1 MNFFRKLIFSN
12 LPETNIG
19 HSVLDNQYNRLKQ
32 IWHNVEKAESNAI
45 ASERF
50 LKLFLIAAQF
60 VFPGIY
66 IRAAFGKCGILWK
79 NVGIEF
85 YVYLKIIIAFF
96 VLYFQLFSFTIFGHP
111 ILLYIAIYL
120 TIETILY
127 VATLIFCSD
136 VFAKPRS
143 YKRSI
148 ILVFLNYFEIV
159 LNFATFYLAAGALK
173 FTDGTDV
180 VKSLDAA
187 YFSFIT
193 AVTIGYGDIT
203 PVTGDVVAKKLI
215 IMQSIIFL
223 VFGVIFL
230 NFFASKL
237 PDSKDIKEEEC

>member
-1 MNFFRKLIFSN
+1 LIFSN
-12 LPETNIG
+12 LEETNIG
-19 HSVLDNQYNRLKQ
+19 HSILCNQCKRLKQ
-32 IWHNVEKAESNAI
+32 IWHNKGDAESNAI

-60 VFPGIY
+60 TFPGIY
-66 IRAAFGKCGILWK
+66 IRAVFGKCGMLWK

-85 YVYLKIIIAFF
+85 YVYIKIIIAFI
-96 VLYFQLFSFTIFGHP
+96 VLYFQLFRFTICGHHVF
-111 ILLYIAIYL
+111 LCLTIYL

-148 ILVFLNYFEIV
+148 ILVFLNYFEI
-159 LNFATFYLAAGALK
+159 ATFYLAAGALK

-203 PVTGDVVAKKLI
+203 PVAGDVVVKKLI
-215 IMQSIIFL
+215 IIQSIIFL

-230 NFFASKL
+230 NFFVSNLSSPNISKNI
-237 PDSKDIKEEEC
+237 IKEENC